1 MSNNYNQYIIIFFP
15 LNLISSFIII
25 SFRYL
30 KPTSTL
36 FFFIFLRYEQN
47 NTLSLRTSFLKFIN
61 LHQKLS
67 ATVPGVDIINFHT

>member
-1 MSNNYNQYIIIFFP
+1 MIFFP
-15 LNLISSFIII
+15 SNPISGFIII

-61 LHQKLS
+61 LHQELS
-67 ATVPGVDIINFHT
+67 ATVPGVDIINFYTWKLLR